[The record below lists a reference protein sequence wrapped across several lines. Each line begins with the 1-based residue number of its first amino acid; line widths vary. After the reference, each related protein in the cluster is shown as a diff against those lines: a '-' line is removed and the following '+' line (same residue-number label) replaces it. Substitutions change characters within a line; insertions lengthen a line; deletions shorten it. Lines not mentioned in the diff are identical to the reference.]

1 MNELVKRF
9 LLEGGKLML
18 EMHFRQPV
26 LHTVL
31 VDHLQKINKEYKN
44 LKKQET
50 HGIFIK
56 SS

>member
-26 LHTVL
+26 LIQCLWTIYKKKTKNT
-31 VDHLQKINKEYKN
+31 KI
-44 LKKQET
+44 
-50 HGIFIK
+50 
-56 SS
+56 